1 MISIND
7 ELLRR
12 VSSDFDIMLNAT
24 IKRMKEHFEDK
35 AEVTLKLTI
44 EMTKESISKEEE
56 DGEIDKILVDV
67 PHFSHKVKSKWTG
80 GKDFEGAIIEPLY
93 LIGNDK
99 EEYHLIRRK
108 DAQISMFEED

>member
-7 ELLRR
+7 ELLIR
-12 VSSDFDIMLNAT
+12 VANDFDTMLNAT
-24 IKRMKEHFEDK
+24 IQRMKEHQEDK

-44 EMTKESISKEEE
+44 ELTKDSIPKEDDDE
-56 DGEIDKILVDV
+56 ILVDV

-80 GKDFEGAIIEPLY
+80 GRDFEGAIIEPLY
-93 LIGNDK
+93 IIGNDK
-99 EEYHLIRRK
+99 EEYHLIRKK

>member
-44 EMTKESISKEEE
+44 EMTKDSIPTE
-56 DGEIDKILVDV
+56 DDEAILVDV

>member
-1 MISIND
+1 
-7 ELLRR
+7 
-12 VSSDFDIMLNAT
+12 MLNAT

-44 EMTKESISKEEE
+44 EMTKDSIPNGNDEE
-56 DGEIDKILVDV
+56 ILVDV

-93 LIGNDK
+93 LIGNDN

-108 DAQISMFEED
+108 DAQISMFEKD